1 MVSLSLSPSLMQQKK
16 KPKPEIY
23 FSLFSNEQWAGKGKD
38 KRPGDFC
45 HRMLIEKHM
54 GLIR

>member
-45 HRMLIEKHM
+45 HRMLIEKQM